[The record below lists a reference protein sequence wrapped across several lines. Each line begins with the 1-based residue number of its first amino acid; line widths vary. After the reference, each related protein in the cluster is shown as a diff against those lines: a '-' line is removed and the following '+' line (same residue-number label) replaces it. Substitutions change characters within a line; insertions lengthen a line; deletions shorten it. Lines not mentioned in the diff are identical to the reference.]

1 MHCKNIILCE
11 ASMIEPEHFGIMT
24 LFKSS
29 WSCNVLK
36 WKWITYS
43 ILFYVLI
50 LFTGEIPTL
59 GSFEGHSEDHL
70 TFLGQSKSNIF
81 IGARDGLYN
90 LSRVDL
96 SQQSVRYIISLN
108 EHYKYL
114 LAKKNIALI
123 TFLTMPHRY
132 LTGPYPLTIKKFVRS
147 KVRRNQNVTTL
158 SEFSSDP

>member
-1 MHCKNIILCE
+1 
-11 ASMIEPEHFGIMT
+11 MIERFCIMT

-36 WKWITYS
+36 WKMNY
-43 ILFYVLI
+43 ILNFVLCLD

-96 SQQSVRYIISLN
+96 SQQSVR
-108 EHYKYL
+108 
-114 LAKKNIALI
+114 
-123 TFLTMPHRY
+123 
-132 LTGPYPLTIKKFVRS
+132 
-147 KVRRNQNVTTL
+147 
-158 SEFSSDP
+158 